1 MEEAHHNIEPTNQE
15 APRKKATRLSLILTA
30 TIIVASSITGYIY
43 YTQYYPKRYLRQA
56 EAFKR
61 MNDYPKAIESY
72 KRHLLINPNDL
83 AARLQLAKALLKQD
97 QMDQGIEILTT
108 VLREGN
114 HEKDLRKQASE
125 LIESSYSG
133 LAKQFGQ
140 KAKTALEQEQYKLAI
155 KAYDEEYS
163 YLKKLR
169 TASHSPITQQKPND
183 YYMPFVLVRVLENRA
198 NLAFAYW
205 LDEAFDKASETISEP
220 LYTFGT
226 TDEDDPVLR
235 YGLFASRLRDLGSKA
250 FEGKDWKKARSHYE
264 VALINYKKDTSEFSR
279 ASIPKVRYDIAIT
292 HWNEGDFWKARELLT
307 ALRKD
312 FPQYESEKIERMI
325 SEAKKAGFA
334 NWAEKAYKDGNKA
347 FDEMDFTEARSFFHD
362 AIKYF
367 KKSGI
372 KDSSELLAT
381 IRYNIAVTYWNQQ
394 NWPKAKESFLELK
407 QKHPKFHKDKTEDY
421 LNKLVELVRHTGG
434 DYR

>member
-1 MEEAHHNIEPTNQE
+1 MEDPQHSPETTDTT
-15 APRKKATRLSLILTA
+15 APRKRTRKLSLILTVM
-30 TIIVASSITGYIY
+30 IILGSAIAGYVY
-43 YTQYYPKRYLRQA
+43 YTQYYPKRHLRQA
-56 EAFKR
+56 EAFKG
-61 MNDYPKAIESY
+61 MNDYPKAVESY
-72 KRHLLINPNDL
+72 KRHLLINPDDL

-97 QMDQGIEILTT
+97 QMDQAIEILTT

-114 HEKDLRKQASE
+114 HEKDLRKQTSE
-125 LIESSYSG
+125 LIESSYSA

-155 KAYDEEYS
+155 KAYEEEYS
-163 YLKKLR
+163 YLEKLR
-169 TASHSPITQQKPND
+169 TASHSPITQEKPND

-226 TDEDDPVLR
+226 TDKDDPVLR
-235 YGLFASRLRDLGSKA
+235 CGLFASKLRDLGSKA
-250 FEGKDWKKARSHYE
+250 FEGKEWKKARSHYE
-264 VALINYKKDTSEFSR
+264 GALINYKKDTSEFSR
-279 ASIPKVRYDIAIT
+279 ASIPEVRYDIAIT
-292 HWNEGDFWKARELLT
+292 YWNQGDFWKAKELLT
-307 ALRKD
+307 ALQKD
-312 FPQYESEKIERMI
+312 FPQYESEKIERML
-325 SEAKKAGFA
+325 SEAKKAGFS

-367 KKSGI
+367 RKSGG
-372 KDSSELLAT
+372 KDSSELLASM
-381 IRYNIAVTYWNQQ
+381 RYNIAVTYWNQQ

-407 QKHPKFHKDKTEDY
+407 QKHPKFRKDKTEDY
-421 LNKLVELVRHTGG
+421 LNKLVELVR
-434 DYR
+434 YSE

>member
-1 MEEAHHNIEPTNQE
+1 MEEAHRNIGPANQE
-15 APRKKATRLSLILTA
+15 APRKKTTRLSLILTA

-43 YTQYYPKRYLRQA
+43 YTQYYPKRHLRQA
-56 EAFKR
+56 EAFQG

-83 AARLQLAKALLKQD
+83 AARLQLAKALLRQD

-108 VLREGN
+108 VLHEGN

-125 LIESSYSG
+125 LIESSYSA
-133 LAKQFGQ
+133 LAKQFAQ

-155 KAYDEEYS
+155 KAYEEECA
-163 YLKKLR
+163 YLEKLR

-205 LDEAFDKASETISEP
+205 LDEAFHKASETISEP

-226 TDEDDPVLR
+226 TDKDDPVLR
-235 YGLFASRLRDLGSKA
+235 YGLFASKLRDLGSKA
-250 FEGKDWKKARSHYE
+250 FEGKEWKKARSHYE
-264 VALINYKKDTSEFSR
+264 GALINYKKDTSEFSR
-279 ASIPKVRYDIAIT
+279 ASIPEVRYDIAIT
-292 HWNEGDFWKARELLT
+292 HWNEEDFWKAKELLT
-307 ALRKD
+307 ALQKD
-312 FPQYESEKIERMI
+312 FPQYESEKIQRMI
-325 SEAKKAGFA
+325 SEAKKAGFSDR
-334 NWAEKAYKDGNKA
+334 AERAYKDGNKA

-367 KKSGI
+367 RKSGV
-372 KDSSELLAT
+372 KDSSELLAS

-421 LNKLVELVRHTGG
+421 LKKLVELVRHSGG